1 MWFVL
6 IIIVLLLMLWSNRQS
21 QPSVNGYQSQFFNQS
36 NGKSTI
42 IYKQMMD
49 DNVSTN
55 SLREF
60 LSMEDRFLA
69 YEKQAVCNKVTVTA
83 NATALSQQ
91 IKDRF
96 TGYDFS
102 YHDDHIRQ
110 ISTPDRIINK
120 KLKCY

>member
-1 MWFVL
+1 MVQINYL
-6 IIIVLLLMLWSNRQS
+6 NRQS

-60 LSMEDRFLA
+60 LHTWTFNLYSSGFVLLFVSI
-69 YEKQAVCNKVTVTA
+69 Y
-83 NATALSQQ
+83 S
-91 IKDRF
+91 
-96 TGYDFS
+96 DF
-102 YHDDHIRQ
+102 RK
-110 ISTPDRIINK
+110 ISLFI
-120 KLKCY
+120 LV